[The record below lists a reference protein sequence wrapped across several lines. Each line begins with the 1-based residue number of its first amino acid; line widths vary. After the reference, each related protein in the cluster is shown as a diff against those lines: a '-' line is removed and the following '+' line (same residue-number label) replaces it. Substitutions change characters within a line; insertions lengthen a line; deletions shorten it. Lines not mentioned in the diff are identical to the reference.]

1 MECTFAIKTYYGVG
15 MYLKIY
21 GIYMLGYIF
30 LRFSQKKLSTIVSSL
45 GPKMLGTDSAMINKP
60 LFGQLCFTGKV
71 VFRFCFSSTS
81 NFISEVKTVLV
92 NRLVKK

>member
-1 MECTFAIKTYYGVG
+1 
-15 MYLKIY
+15 
-21 GIYMLGYIF
+21 
-30 LRFSQKKLSTIVSSL
+30 
-45 GPKMLGTDSAMINKP
+45 MLGTDSAMINKP
-60 LFGQLCFTGKV
+60 LFGQLCFTGKA

>member
-1 MECTFAIKTYYGVG
+1 MGLVCI
-15 MYLKIY
+15 LKSMAYICW
-21 GIYMLGYIF
+21 GIYFCDF
-30 LRFSQKKLSTIVSSL
+30 LKKKLSTIVSSL
-45 GPKMLGTDSAMINKP
+45 GPKMLGTDSAMISKP
-60 LFGQLCFTGKV
+60 LFGQLCFTSKA